1 MKRIKTDIRK
11 RIESLGCSINVKES
25 LKEILCATKSDEES
39 IKNLIPHILLF
50 CDKGCN
56 YRTVAEL
63 YADIIESGNVISNP
77 SKLSLNELDILPDMD
92 KNCINIAF
100 QEFIDKEPYQNRYKG
115 TALINMKNW
124 ADKHREYES
133 FSTLVNFIIE
143 NKDYLKYIFVFAE
156 TEDKNQRIIDELKK
170 YLLLETLHIRQPQN
184 EELIP
189 YLSTKLKEKKLLL
202 DEIEFVKCIKD
213 IDLTFQY
220 GSYEKIEFLVNKL
233 DYYRYVKGYNHDLF
247 TSVIEELQTKT
258 DRKNNRIGF

>member
-1 MKRIKTDIRK
+1 MHQKAENADGWRIYEKYFVSVK
-11 RIESLGCSINVKES
+11 GCDKMY
-25 LKEILCATKSDEES
+25 EIL
-39 IKNLIPHILLF
+39 
-50 CDKGCN
+50 
-56 YRTVAEL
+56 
-63 YADIIESGNVISNP
+63 ADIV
-77 SKLSLNELDILPDMD
+77 
-92 KNCINIAF
+92 
-100 QEFIDKEPYQNRYKG
+100 
-115 TALINMKNW
+115 
-124 ADKHREYES
+124 
-133 FSTLVNFIIE
+133 
-143 NKDYLKYIFVFAE
+143 KYIFVFAE

-189 YLSTKLKEKKLLL
+189 HLSTKLKEKKLLL

-220 GSYEKIEFLVNKL
+220 GSYEKIEFLVNRL